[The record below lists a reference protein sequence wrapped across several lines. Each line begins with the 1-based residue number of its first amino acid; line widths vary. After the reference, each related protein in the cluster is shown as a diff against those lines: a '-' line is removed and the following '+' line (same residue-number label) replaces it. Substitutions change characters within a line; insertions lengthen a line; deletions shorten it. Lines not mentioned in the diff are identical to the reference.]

1 MRDSGETMKLGAF
14 LHPSG
19 HHIAAWRHPRAR
31 ANGHISFEHYVE
43 LARLA
48 ERGKFDTIFL
58 ADSPGV
64 RHWPIETTSRVDLY
78 VAPFEPLT
86 ILSALAPLTT
96 HRSVG
101 HRHDNLQRAISRC
114 SEVCITRSHQ

>member
-1 MRDSGETMKLGAF
+1 MRESGETMKLGAF

-31 ANGHISFEHYVE
+31 ANGHINFEHYVE

-58 ADSPGV
+58 PDSPGV

-86 ILSALAPLTT
+86 KFCCFGAVNEPY
-96 HRSVG
+96 RSVG
-101 HRHDNLQRAISRC
+101 HGHDNL
-114 SEVCITRSHQ
+114 

>member
-1 MRDSGETMKLGAF
+1 MRQSGETMKLGVF

-31 ANGHISFEHYVE
+31 ANGHINFEHYVE

-86 ILSALAPLTT
+86 ILSAFEPY
-96 HRSVG
+96 RSVG
-101 HRHDNLQRAISRC
+101 HGHDDL
-114 SEVCITRSHQ
+114 